1 MIRALAGA
9 LLASA
14 IGAPS
19 AWACGA
25 AELAPPVH
33 AGPRATPAPWMI
45 GDSTAIFAA
54 PVLGRLG
61 VEADARGCRL
71 FDQGVAMI
79 ARRPARRRPG
89 AVVLALGANGSA
101 TRAQIARA
109 RRVLGSRRFL
119 LLVTPRNYASAR
131 RAMLAAAR
139 AHPDRV
145 RALDWT
151 IRSAGHASWFG
162 GDGLHVTHTG
172 ARAWA
177 RLIREALQPFY
188 APRRPLG
195 VPSVPGG
202 SRDCGQIRAYGR
214 VTQVALVRGD
224 EGCRFARRMMRRPRL
239 QPPSGWRFFDWRT
252 MGRGPWT
259 DVLARRDRSTVIAGI
274 TA

>member
-1 MIRALAGA
+1 
-9 LLASA
+9 
-14 IGAPS
+14 
-19 AWACGA
+19 
-25 AELAPPVH
+25 
-33 AGPRATPAPWMI
+33 
-45 GDSTAIFAA
+45 
-54 PVLGRLG
+54 
-61 VEADARGCRL
+61 
-71 FDQGVAMI
+71 
-79 ARRPARRRPG
+79 
-89 AVVLALGANGSA
+89 
-101 TRAQIARA
+101 
-109 RRVLGSRRFL
+109 VLGSRRFL
-119 LLVTPRNYASAR
+119 LLVTPRNYSSAR

-145 RALDWT
+145 RTLDWT
-151 IRSAGHASWFG
+151 VRSAGHASWFG

-195 VPSVPGG
+195 VPSVRGG
-202 SRDCGQIRAYGR
+202 GRDCGQIRAYGR

-239 QPPSGWRFFDWRT
+239 HPPSGWRFFDWRT